1 MANFFTDRVVQYPGR
16 VMMTPTGGSDTYDMS
31 RAEGAVTTPGSPFNS
46 ETFNGAIDLY
56 AQSFGT
62 CSTAGSTSTKVVT
75 CSGFA
80 LVTGATISVKFTN
93 ANTYNGTVYLN
104 VNGTGAKQVRYVS
117 GASESMNGAWRA
129 GEVVNFVYDGTYWLV
144 ANSSGLILPV
154 IEPEN
159 MTPAVDITASTG
171 TLVSKSAIKYGGLLF
186 LTILVSRDVAVRH
199 GYNIFS
205 GTLNTTDLRPASG
218 TASGIIASGNSFA
231 TGIISYTGGIRV
243 ATLGTNDFPANTNAE
258 ITFTYPLPF

>member
-1 MANFFTDRVVQYPGR
+1 MSNYFTDRVVQYPGR

-31 RAEGAVTTPGSPFNS
+31 RAEGTVTTPGSPFNAG
-46 ETFNGAIDLY
+46 TFNGAIDLY

-154 IEPEN
+154 IEPEDVSSDI
-159 MTPAVDITASTG
+159 AITASTG
-171 TLVSKSAIKYGGLLF
+171 TLVSKSAIKYGGICS
-186 LTILVSRDVAVRH
+186 LTIEVKRNVAVRH
-199 GYNIFS
+199 GYNIFV
-205 GTLNTTDLRPASG
+205 GTLNNTDLRPPGGVVS
-218 TASGIIASGNSFA
+218 TTIASSASFA
-231 TGIISYTGGIRV
+231 TGMLTNTGGIRV
-243 ATLGTNDFPANTNAE
+243 AVSGTNEFPANTNAE
-258 ITFTYPLPF
+258 FTFTYLLPF